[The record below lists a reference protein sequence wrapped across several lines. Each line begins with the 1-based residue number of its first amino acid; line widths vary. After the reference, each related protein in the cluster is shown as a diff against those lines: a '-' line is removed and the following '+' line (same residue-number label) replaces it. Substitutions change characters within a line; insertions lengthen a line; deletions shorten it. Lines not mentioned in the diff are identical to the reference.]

1 MSAVHT
7 PEGEARSDQGVR
19 SLRSARILGLL
30 QAARDAGISPVQ
42 STQFHQLV
50 YLCNALAPVWDVV
63 PLTKELLKLY
73 GAPYDASL
81 QDDIDR
87 LVAAGLVRARDLH
100 YFQTDQ
106 GTWQVGALYAL
117 GPAALTDPILR
128 MLWAFPDER
137 ESTAIAREV
146 CIAISALPS
155 EWVDRVLSLDVA
167 YADPRFSPNSVI
179 SLLDSDGENGSSR
192 AAHLFQDVSDKRLT
206 PSEQAGLY
214 IRHLYRIA
222 SRVA

>member
-1 MSAVHT
+1 MSYNS
-7 PEGEARSDQGVR
+7 EAHQNEGVR
-19 SLRSARILGLL
+19 TLRNARLLSLL

-42 STQFHQLV
+42 STRFHQLV
-50 YLCNALAPVWDVV
+50 YLCNALAPVWDLV

-73 GAPYDASL
+73 GTPYDAGL

-87 LVAAGLVRARDLH
+87 LVAAGLIRARDLH

-106 GTWQVGALYAL
+106 GSWQVGALYAL

-137 ESTAIAREV
+137 ESANIAREV
-146 CIAISALPS
+146 CLAVSALPA
-155 EWVDRVLSLDVA
+155 EWIDRVLSLDVA
-167 YADPRFSPNSVI
+167 YTDPRYSPNSVI

-192 AAHLFQDVSDKRLT
+192 AAQLFQDVSDKQLT

-214 IRHLYRIA
+214 IRHLFRIA

>member
-1 MSAVHT
+1 MSAIPT
-7 PEGEARSDQGVR
+7 RKQTDQAEQATRG
-19 SLRSARILGLL
+19 LRSARILGLL

-42 STQFHQLV
+42 SSRFHQLV

-73 GAPYDASL
+73 GTPYDASL
-81 QDDIDR
+81 QDDIDH
-87 LVAAGLVRARDLH
+87 LVASGLVHARDLH

-117 GPAALTDPILR
+117 GPAERAEPILR
-128 MLWAFPDER
+128 MLWSFPDER
-137 ESTAIAREV
+137 NAAAIAREV
-146 CIAISALPS
+146 CLAISALPAES
-155 EWVDRVLSLDVA
+155 IDRVLSLDVA
-167 YADPRFSPNSVI
+167 YSDPRFSPNSII
-179 SLLDSDGENGSSR
+179 SLLDSDGENGTSR
-192 AAHLFQDVSDKRLT
+192 AAQLFQNVSDKGLT

>member
-1 MSAVHT
+1 MSNNS
-7 PEGEARSDQGVR
+7 EAHQNEGVR
-19 SLRSARILGLL
+19 TLRNARLLSLL

-42 STQFHQLV
+42 STRFHQLV

-73 GAPYDASL
+73 GTPYDAGL

-87 LVAAGLVRARDLH
+87 LVAAGLIRARDLH

-106 GTWQVGALYAL
+106 GSWQVGALYAL

-137 ESTAIAREV
+137 ESANIAREV
-146 CIAISALPS
+146 CLAVSALPA
-155 EWVDRVLSLDVA
+155 EWIDRVLSLDVA

-192 AAHLFQDVSDKRLT
+192 AAQLFQDVSDKELT

-214 IRHLYRIA
+214 IRHLFRIA

>member
-1 MSAVHT
+1 MSNNS
-7 PEGEARSDQGVR
+7 EAHQNEGVR
-19 SLRSARILGLL
+19 TLRDARLLSLL

-42 STQFHQLV
+42 STRFHQLV

-73 GAPYDASL
+73 GTPYDAGL

-87 LVAAGLVRARDLH
+87 LVAAGLIRARDLH

-106 GTWQVGALYAL
+106 GSWQVGALYAL
-117 GPAALTDPILR
+117 GPATLTDPILR

-137 ESTAIAREV
+137 ESANIAREV
-146 CIAISALPS
+146 CLAVSALPA
-155 EWVDRVLSLDVA
+155 EWIDRVLSLDVA

-192 AAHLFQDVSDKRLT
+192 AAQLFQDVSDKELT

-214 IRHLYRIA
+214 IRHLFRIA

>member
-1 MSAVHT
+1 MSYNS
-7 PEGEARSDQGVR
+7 EAHQKEGVR
-19 SLRSARILGLL
+19 TLRNARLLSLL

-42 STQFHQLV
+42 STRFHQLV
-50 YLCNALAPVWDVV
+50 YLCNALAPIWDVV

-73 GAPYDASL
+73 GTPYDAGL

-87 LVAAGLVRARDLH
+87 LVAAGLIRARDLH

-106 GTWQVGALYAL
+106 GSWQVGALYAL

-137 ESTAIAREV
+137 ESAKIAREV
-146 CIAISALPS
+146 CLAVSALPA
-155 EWVDRVLSLDVA
+155 EWIDRVLSLDVA

-192 AAHLFQDVSDKRLT
+192 AAELFQDVSDKELT

-214 IRHLYRIA
+214 IRHLFRIA